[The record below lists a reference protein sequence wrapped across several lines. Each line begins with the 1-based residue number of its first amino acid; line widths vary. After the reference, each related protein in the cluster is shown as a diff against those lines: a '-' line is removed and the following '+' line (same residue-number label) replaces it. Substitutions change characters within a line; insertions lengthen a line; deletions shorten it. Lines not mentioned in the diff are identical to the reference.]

1 MREASCAWWRPL
13 WFYLFV
19 YLVFIM

>member
-1 MREASCAWWRPL
+1 MYHFNL

-19 YLVFIM
+19 IFS